1 MAINIKDENIEMN
14 AVYITGAG
22 FTKKKFSGYGRET
35 MGWNETV
42 WGGTLNRSNTFALEN
57 IDDVE
62 IGQVPQLTIKYNYI
76 TIDDYIILQRLLKE
90 RHLIIEY
97 FDIDLGK
104 RVTHEMAIT
113 GNDRKQIITRGNK
126 LIGMSNFTIKFVGT
140 NRDEQEVVKTITY
153 DVNGADV
160 GDDFTETYNVGDQVI
175 INDAQDIVYIGGHFS
190 EWNTKPDGTG
200 HSYYPTESIT
210 IWQNLYLYA
219 IFR

>member
-1 MAINIKDENIEMN
+1 MAINIKDENIDMG

-22 FTKKKFSGYGRET
+22 FTKKKFSGFGRET

-42 WGGTLNRSNTFALEN
+42 WGGKLNRSNTFALEN

-76 TIDDYIILQRLLKE
+76 TIDDFIDLQKILKE
-90 RHLIIEY
+90 RHVIVEY

-126 LIGMSNFTIKFVGT
+126 LIGMSNFTIKFVAITVILEFTGCQNT
-140 NRDEQEVVKTITY
+140 DFIHLGLYSGNMNGVRFNKSSCKSSFSGLFILSIRAFFAETSVFILEISSASSSFVK
-153 DVNGADV
+153 
-160 GDDFTETYNVGDQVI
+160 
-175 INDAQDIVYIGGHFS
+175 GGGRVS
-190 EWNTKPDGTG
+190 GPLT
-200 HSYYPTESIT
+200 
-210 IWQNLYLYA
+210 
-219 IFR
+219 

>member
-22 FTKKKFSGYGRET
+22 FIKKRFSGYGRET

-42 WGGTLNRSNTFALEN
+42 WGGNLNRSNTFALEN

-97 FDIDLGK
+97 FDIDLGQ

-140 NRDEQEVVKTITY
+140 NRDEEYARKTITY
-153 DVNGADV
+153 MQNGADE
-160 GDDFTETYNVGDQVI
+160 GEDFSNTYSIGTQVELYDGSDFI
-175 INDAQDIVYIGGHFS
+175 MIGSHIY
-190 EWNTKPDGTG
+190 EWNTKPDGSG
-200 HSYYPTESIT
+200 QSYYPGQSIT
-210 IWQNLYLYA
+210 LWQDLTLYA
-219 IFR
+219 IYE